1 MRRTQMT
8 KMRIA
13 DWIARKNNMTMI
25 EDNLTITPGRI
36 MKETQKAILI
46 RDLYSDDNII
56 VWIPKSQLTEVA

>member
-1 MRRTQMT
+1 MT